1 MYINQYAIVSASLRV
16 SIGSGRITGKKGGKE
31 SFMDKKIL
39 GAGIAMMV
47 LKLLEEE
54 PMYGYQILKIWRRE
68 KRNGNLMR
76 RQLTR

>member
-1 MYINQYAIVSASLRV
+1 
-16 SIGSGRITGKKGGKE
+16 
-31 SFMDKKIL
+31 
-39 GAGIAMMV
+39 MMV
-47 LKLLEEE
+47 LKVLEEE